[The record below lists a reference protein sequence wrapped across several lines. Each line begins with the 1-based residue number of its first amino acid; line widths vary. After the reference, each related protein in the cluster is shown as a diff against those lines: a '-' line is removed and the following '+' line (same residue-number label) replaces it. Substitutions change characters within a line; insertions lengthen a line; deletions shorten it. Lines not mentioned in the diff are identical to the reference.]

1 MLTDLTNTTTGEIRA
16 ALAKTRDQMG
26 GPATGVVLNLII
38 VTDESGQHDAVR
50 AASQAGR
57 EHPCRVLAVIARD
70 TRSTSRLDAEIRSG
84 EGTPGQ
90 TVLLRLYG
98 PMSEHADSVIMPLLV
113 PDTPVVTWWHG
124 LIPAVPS
131 AQPLGL
137 LAQRRVT
144 DAARARAPA
153 EALAALS
160 AGYKPGD
167 TDLSWTRA
175 TPWRSLLAATVDQ
188 ELDDIFGGVVL
199 AEEHNPTAELL
210 TAWLSSRLK
219 APFTREI
226 SAGPGITEVR
236 LATTGGDV
244 VISRPDGRVATLSR
258 PGQPDRHV
266 ALQRRDIADLLAEE
280 LRRLDPDEIYGE
292 ALESLES
299 VAGIP
304 AAPG

>member
-1 MLTDLTNTTTGEIRA
+1 MLTDLTDTTTSDIRA
-16 ALAKTRDQMG
+16 ALARTQGEMG

-50 AASQAGR
+50 AASQASR

-70 TRSTSRLDAEIRSG
+70 VRMASRLDAELRSG

-131 AQPLGL
+131 AQPLGR

-144 DAARARAPA
+144 DAARAKAPA

-160 AGYKPGD
+160 AGYQPGD

-175 TPWRSLLAATVDQ
+175 TPWRSLLAAT
-188 ELDDIFGGVVL
+188 LDEEPHPITGGVIG

-210 TAWLSSRLK
+210 TAWLGGRLN
-219 APFTREI
+219 APFVREV
-226 SAGPGITEVR
+226 SAGPGITEVA
-236 LATTGGDV
+236 LQTSAGDI
-244 VISRPDGRVATLSR
+244 VISRPDGRVATLTRS
-258 PGQPDRHV
+258 GQPERHV
-266 ALQRRDIADLLAEE
+266 ALHRRDIAELLAEE
-280 LRRLDPDEIYGE
+280 LRRLDPDEVYGE
-292 ALESLES
+292 ALAR

-304 AAPG
+304 AIAG

>member
-1 MLTDLTNTTTGEIRA
+1 MLTDLTNTTTADIRA

-38 VTDESGQHDAVR
+38 MTDESGQHDAVR

-70 TRSTSRLDAEIRSG
+70 TRALSRLDAEIRSG

-98 PMSEHADSVIMPLLV
+98 PMSEHADSVVTPLLV

-131 AQPLGL
+131 AQPLGA

-144 DAARARAPA
+144 DAARAQAPT

-160 AGYKPGD
+160 AGYRPGD
-167 TDLSWTRA
+167 TDLRWTRA

-188 ELDDIFGGVVL
+188 ETGPILDGSVS
-199 AEEHNPTAELL
+199 AEEHNPTADLL
-210 TAWLSSRLK
+210 TAWLGSRLK
-219 APFTREI
+219 VPFERLT
-226 SAGPGITEVR
+226 SGGPGITDVR
-236 LATTGGDV
+236 LGTSSGDV
-244 VISRPDGRVATLSR
+244 TISRPDGRVATLTR

-266 ALQRRDIADLLAEE
+266 ALQRRDIAELLAEE

-292 ALESLES
+292 SLAS
-299 VAGIP
+299 LAGIP
-304 AAPG
+304 ARTG

>member
-1 MLTDLTNTTTGEIRA
+1 MLTDLTDTTTADIRA
-16 ALAKTRDQMG
+16 ALARTRDQMG

-38 VTDESGQHDAVR
+38 MTDESGQHDAVR

-57 EHPCRVLAVIARD
+57 EHPCRVLAVIAREA
-70 TRSTSRLDAEIRSG
+70 RASSRLDAEIRSG

-131 AQPLGL
+131 AQPLGV

-188 ELDDIFGGVVL
+188 ELDAIYGGVV
-199 AEEHNPTAELL
+199 APRSTIPTADLL
-210 TAWLSSRLK
+210 AAWLSSRLRR
-219 APFTREI
+219 AVQPRDVRRTRHHR
-226 SAGPGITEVR
+226 GP
-236 LATTGGDV
+236 
-244 VISRPDGRVATLSR
+244 PDDRRGRRHHQPPGR
-258 PGQPDRHV
+258 PG
-266 ALQRRDIADLLAEE
+266 RDA
-280 LRRLDPDEIYGE
+280 
-292 ALESLES
+292 
-299 VAGIP
+299 VP
-304 AAPG
+304 ARPA